1 LRNRIHI
8 LMGMFLVA
16 FMMLGVIL
24 FYHQIIRGEDLTR
37 QAVAM
42 RSREI
47 ELKEIPRGTI
57 FDRNHRPLTE
67 VSNTCAVYCLPDE
80 TRRQMINAS
89 ENKTGVNLDNARI
102 AEKISSQ
109 LCNCIDGLS
118 RDRLNEQLK
127 KALNDRTSFVRITSN
142 ISETEIISLQQQNIP
157 GVVIA
162 PMTRRY
168 NEGGLAAHII
178 GYVNGPQGEE
188 GVAGIEKVYNN
199 VLKDTASCQSLVT
212 VVDARGMPIHGLQYK
227 LSSDQEQRGSVVL
240 TIDKTIQQI
249 VETVL
254 DKQKVSGA
262 AVVLSVPDQQ
272 VIAMAS
278 RPNFNPYQLDQAME
292 GQAGSLL
299 NRALNP
305 YHPGSLFKL
314 VVTAAALEQNAVKL
328 DDQFLCEG
336 KFIFTP
342 DLSIACWKE
351 EGHGKINFAQAF
363 ALSCNPVF
371 IQVALDVGRSNIMD
385 YVYKLQLTGNN
396 LTGYGKYKGSK
407 IEINPGRPAL
417 ANAALG
423 QQGVMLSP
431 LQLTSLVATI
441 AANGKYQTPS
451 IVKYY
456 IDREGRT
463 QTIKISALG
472 QVIKPG
478 TAEKIRGL
486 MEMTVAEGTGKTA
499 YSNKVKVAGKTATSQ
514 TGRYVEGKEVLN
526 TWFAGYFPA
535 ENPRYAIV
543 ILVEEGSSGA
553 ASAAPVFKEIT
564 EEILTIYTN

>member
-1 LRNRIHI
+1 MRNRIHI
-8 LMGMFLVA
+8 LMGMFLVV
-16 FMMLGVIL
+16 FMLLGAIL
-24 FYHQIIRGEDLTR
+24 FYQQIIRGEDLTR

-47 ELKEIPRGTI
+47 ELKEFPRGTI
-57 FDRNHRPLTE
+57 LDRNHRPLTE
-67 VSNTCAVYCLPDE
+67 VSNTYAVYCLPQE
-80 TRRQMINAS
+80 TRRKMNNSSGSKAVI
-89 ENKTGVNLDNARI
+89 NLDNDHI
-102 AEKISSQ
+102 AERLTSE
-109 LCNCIDGLS
+109 LCNCIDGLN

-127 KALNDRTSFVRITSN
+127 KALNNRTSFVRITSN
-142 ISETEIISLQQQNIP
+142 ISESEIICLQQQEIP

-168 NEGGLAAHII
+168 NEQGLAAHII

-199 VLKDTASCQSLVT
+199 VLKNSASRQSLVT

-227 LSSDQEQRGSVVL
+227 LSREQGQRGAVVL
-240 TIDKTIQQI
+240 TIDKTVQQI

-254 DKQKVSGA
+254 DKQKISGA
-262 AVVLSVPDQQ
+262 AVVLSIPEQQ

-278 RPNFNPYQLDQAME
+278 CPNFNPYYLNIEDQSS
-292 GQAGSLL
+292 SLL

-314 VVTAAALEQNAVKL
+314 VVTAAALEKNAVQL
-328 DDQFLCEG
+328 DDKFLCVG
-336 KFIFTP
+336 KFSFTP
-342 DLSIACWKE
+342 ELSIACWKE
-351 EGHGKINFAQAF
+351 EGHGKISFAQAF

-371 IQVALDVGRSNIMD
+371 IKVALDVGRSNIMQ
-385 YVYKLQLTGNN
+385 YVYNFHLTDNILN
-396 LTGYGKYKGSK
+396 GYGKYNGSP
-407 IEINPGRPAL
+407 IEINPGRAGL

-441 AANGKYQTPS
+441 ASDGKYQTPS
-451 IVKYY
+451 IVRYY
-456 IDREGRT
+456 FDREGR
-463 QTIKISALG
+463 QQNIKTSVPQ
-472 QVIKPG
+472 QVIMPA

-486 MEMTVAEGTGKTA
+486 MELTVLEGTGKTA
-499 YSNKVKVAGKTATSQ
+499 HSDKVMVAGKTATSQ

-543 ILVEEGSSGA
+543 ILVEEGRSGA
-553 ASAAPVFKEIT
+553 ASAAPIFKEIT
-564 EEILTIYTN
+564 EEILKIYAN

>member
-1 LRNRIHI
+1 MRNRIHL
-8 LMGMFLVA
+8 LMGIFLAV
-16 FMMLGVIL
+16 FMLLVGIL

-47 ELKEIPRGTI
+47 ELKEFPRGTI
-57 FDRNHRPLTE
+57 LDRNHRPLTE
-67 VSNTCAVYCLPDE
+67 VSNICAVYCIPEE
-80 TRRQMINAS
+80 TRRQMINS
-89 ENKTGVNLDNARI
+89 SGSKTDFNLDNDHI
-102 AEKISSQ
+102 AERITSQ
-109 LCNCIDGLS
+109 LCNCIDGLN
-118 RDRLNEQLK
+118 RNRLYEQLK
-127 KALNDRTSFVRITSN
+127 KALNNHTSFVRITSN
-142 ISETEIISLQQQNIP
+142 ISETEIIRLQQQNIP

-168 NEGGLAAHII
+168 NEEGLAAHII

-188 GVAGIEKVYNN
+188 GVTGIEKIYNN
-199 VLKDTASCQSLVT
+199 VLKETPSHQSLVT

-227 LSSDQEQRGSVVL
+227 LSRDQEQRGAVVL

-254 DKQKVSGA
+254 DKQNVRGA
-262 AVVLSVPDQQ
+262 AVVLSIPDQQ

-278 RPNFNPYQLDQAME
+278 RPNFNPYRLDQAIVD
-292 GQAGSLL
+292 QSSSLL

-328 DDQFLCEG
+328 DDQFICEG
-336 KFIFTP
+336 GFRFSP

-351 EGHGKINFAQAF
+351 QGHGKISFAQAF
-363 ALSCNPVF
+363 TLSCNPVF
-371 IQVALDVGRSNIMD
+371 IQVALDVGRSNIMH
-385 YVYKLQLTGNN
+385 YVHKLHLIENN
-396 LTGYGKYKGSK
+396 LTGYGSYKGSRV
-407 IEINPGRPAL
+407 EINPGRPAL

-441 AANGKYQTPS
+441 ASNGKYRTPS

-456 IDREGRT
+456 IDREGRR
-463 QTIKISALG
+463 QNINVPAPR
-472 QVIKPG
+472 QVIMPA
-478 TAEKIRGL
+478 TAEKIRSL
-486 MEMTVAEGTGKTA
+486 MEQTVLEGTGKTA
-499 YSNKVKVAGKTATSQ
+499 YSSKVKVAGKTATSQ
-514 TGRYVEGKEVLN
+514 TGKYLEEKEVLN

-564 EEILTIYTN
+564 EGILKIYVN

>member
-1 LRNRIHI
+1 MRNRIHI
-8 LMGMFLVA
+8 LMGMFLMV
-16 FMMLGVIL
+16 FVLLGAIL
-24 FYHQIIRGEDLTR
+24 FYHQIIQGEDLTR

-47 ELKEIPRGTI
+47 ELKEFPRGTI
-57 FDRNHRPLTE
+57 LDRNHRPLTE
-67 VSNTCAVYCLPDE
+67 VSNTYAVYCLPQE
-80 TRRQMINAS
+80 TRRQMINS
-89 ENKTGVNLDNARI
+89 SGSKTAFNLDNDHI
-102 AEKISSQ
+102 AERITYE
-109 LCNCIDGLS
+109 LCNCIDGLN
-118 RDRLNEQLK
+118 RDRLYEQLK
-127 KALNDRTSFVRITSN
+127 KALKNRTSFVRITNN
-142 ISETEIISLQQQNIP
+142 INESEIICLQQQNIP

-168 NEGGLAAHII
+168 NEEGLAAHII

-188 GVAGIEKVYNN
+188 GVAGIEKIYNN
-199 VLKDTASCQSLVT
+199 VLKETASHQSLVT

-227 LSSDQEQRGSVVL
+227 LSRDQEQRGAVVL

-249 VETVL
+249 VETAL
-254 DKQKVSGA
+254 DKQKISGA
-262 AVVLSVPDQQ
+262 AVVLSIPDQQ

-278 RPNFNPYQLDQAME
+278 RPNFNPYHLNIEDQS
-292 GQAGSLL
+292 GSLL

-314 VVTAAALEQNAVKL
+314 VVTAAALEQNTVKL
-328 DDQFLCEG
+328 DDQFFCEG
-336 KFIFTP
+336 KFSFTP

-351 EGHGKINFAQAF
+351 EGHGKISFAQAF

-371 IQVALDVGRSNIMD
+371 IQIALDVGRSNIMH
-385 YVYKLQLTGNN
+385 YVHKLQLNENN
-396 LTGYGKYKGSK
+396 LTGYGQYKGSR
-407 IEINPGRPAL
+407 IGINPGRPAL

-441 AANGKYQTPS
+441 ASDGKYQNPS

-456 IDREGRT
+456 IDREGRRQNINLST
-463 QTIKISALG
+463 PR
-472 QVIKPG
+472 QVIMPA

-486 MEMTVAEGTGKTA
+486 MEMTVLEGTGKTA
-499 YSNKVKVAGKTATSQ
+499 HSNKVKVAGKTATSQ
-514 TGRYVEGKEVLN
+514 TGRYMEDKEVLN

-553 ASAAPVFKEIT
+553 ASAAPIFKKIT
-564 EEILTIYTN
+564 EEILKIYVN